1 MPLTVLL
8 VMPVIMAALYRT
20 TFRAA
25 LVLTGHPQASG
36 SDFAV
41 PAMIVEFGFFLVPF
55 TGFLFFREHM
65 WKTWPR
71 LRASGATAAEIVAGK
86 ALPMVAVGL
95 AQIGVLVLA
104 GVALLD
110 FHPGRAL
117 APLAAVAATYVV
129 TAVIM
134 GVTLTTLV
142 RTSQQLNAIGFLG
155 ATVLGA
161 IGGAL
166 VPLST
171 LPSWTHHLAP
181 GTPHYWA
188 MRASR
193 DLLLDHR
200 SWQVTVLPIAV
211 LAGFAVSGRRHR
223 GTAPEGRRPQRRM
236 VLSGASGRVGAGQ
249 VDRVADASARPHE
262 QGECRHCGDQGEHIG
277 EHCRHG
283 HC

>member
-1 MPLTVLL
+1 MSPRRSAAIARNELRILRRDPMPLMVLL

-25 LVLTGHPQASG
+25 LVVSGHPHASG

-41 PAMIVEFGFFLVPF
+41 PAMIVQFGFFLVPF

-71 LRASGATAAEIVAGK
+71 LRASGARPAEIVLGK
-86 ALPMVAVGL
+86 ALPMILIGL
-95 AQIGVLVLA
+95 AQIGVVLAA

-110 FHPGRAL
+110 LHATQSL
-117 APLAAVAATYVV
+117 VPLVVVAGLYVV
-129 TAVIM
+129 TATVI
-134 GVTLTTLV
+134 GIAVTALV

-171 LPSWTHHLAP
+171 LPPWTHHLAP
-181 GTPHYWA
+181 ATPQYWA

-193 DLLLDHR
+193 DLLLDHLT
-200 SWQVTVLPIAV
+200 WTVIVLPLTVLAI
-211 LAGFAVSGRRHR
+211 F
-223 GTAPEGRRPQRRM
+223 
-236 VLSGASGRVGAGQ
+236 GAGAALIAIRKLRFE
-249 VDRVADASARPHE
+249 DRTV
-262 QGECRHCGDQGEHIG
+262 GWF
-277 EHCRHG
+277 
-283 HC
+283 